1 MTLFVSSLPG
11 LTSGAQKKAEANVE
25 IKFARENFSF
35 DNLVEWK
42 HCGIDKN
49 YGRSCFMPV
58 TLFVIVDHGSMFDIA
73 MTSLQQVDEDY
84 F

>member
-1 MTLFVSSLPG
+1 
-11 LTSGAQKKAEANVE
+11 
-25 IKFARENFSF
+25 
-35 DNLVEWK
+35 
-42 HCGIDKN
+42 
-49 YGRSCFMPV
+49 MPV